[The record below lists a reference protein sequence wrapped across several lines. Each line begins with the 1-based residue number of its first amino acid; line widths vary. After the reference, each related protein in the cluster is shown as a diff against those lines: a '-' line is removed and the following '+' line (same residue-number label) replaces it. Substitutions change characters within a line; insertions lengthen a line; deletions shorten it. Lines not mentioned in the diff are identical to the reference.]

1 MKSNELM
8 LGDWVLV
15 ERYEGIYGGPVWK
28 QAGKV
33 NGIFQE
39 EAEIRFSDEDDDD
52 EFIYSYPSD
61 GIEPIPLTPE
71 ILEKNGF
78 AKISPQDTWLYR
90 PLDKYGD
97 KFLYA
102 IRARRFDYPIYRIDI
117 DNYVFRTGMGFSG
130 QLQYVHE
137 LQHALRLCGIDLDIK
152 L

>member
-1 MKSNELM
+1 MEKLDCKSLM
-8 LGDWVLV
+8 VGDWVKNRLDYGTISAILKYDRV
-15 ERYEGIYGGPVWK
+15 IVHSGIWDTETSAQGL
-28 QAGKV
+28 
-33 NGIFQE
+33 
-39 EAEIRFSDEDDDD
+39 
-52 EFIYSYPSD
+52 
-61 GIEPIPLTPE
+61 EPIPLTPE

-90 PLDKYGD
+90 PLDKYVD

>member
-1 MKSNELM
+1 MKASDLM
-8 LGDWVLV
+8 VGDWVLDTYTNSPM
-15 ERYEGIYGGPVWK
+15 RIEGINGGNP
-28 QAGKV
+28 
-33 NGIFQE
+33 
-39 EAEIRFSDEDDDD
+39 RFGQDL
-52 EFIYSYPSD
+52 
-61 GIEPIPLTPE
+61 EPIPLTPE